1 MSDFSTGDFILQP
14 VKPKPL
20 QTVKHITIGE
30 HNVPFTIERNDAG
43 TITHYTGVLLTVQ
56 ITLRESS
63 RMHGIPHY
71 DIELSSSN
79 ETRTHAHV
87 NDVWLNTTVSASI
100 TDLCAMSPVDAWR
113 SGLCVPFYADTSCT
127 YETYAGYIRTYF
139 SADRQLFC
147 YERSD
152 SLDDLPDVEWRA
164 QHYAVGLF
172 ALGYGVYDTA
182 LYTAGIPHLQTIL
195 SHIKKVSDEQ

>member
-1 MSDFSTGDFILQP
+1 MSNSDTGDFILQP

-20 QTVKHITIGE
+20 QTVGHITIGE

-43 TITHYTGVLLTVQ
+43 TITHYTGVLLGVQ

-63 RMHGIPHY
+63 RRLGTLFY
-71 DIELSSSN
+71 DITLSTRN

-139 SADRQLFC
+139 SADRTLFC

-172 ALGYGVYDTA
+172 ALSYGVYESA

-195 SHIKKVSDEQ
+195 SHIEEV

>member
-1 MSDFSTGDFILQP
+1 
-14 VKPKPL
+14 
-20 QTVKHITIGE
+20 
-30 HNVPFTIERNDAG
+30 
-43 TITHYTGVLLTVQ
+43 
-56 ITLRESS
+56 
-63 RMHGIPHY
+63 
-71 DIELSSSN
+71 
-79 ETRTHAHV
+79 
-87 NDVWLNTTVSASI
+87 
-100 TDLCAMSPVDAWR
+100 
-113 SGLCVPFYADTSCT
+113 VPFYADTSCT

-139 SADRQLFC
+139 SADRTLFC

-152 SLDDLPDVEWRA
+152 SFGDLPDVEWRA